1 MISMTKR
8 VFTMVLVASLSASV
22 APAAAQNWSGDARR
36 IAMGGVGT
44 SENLASK
51 MIEEEKGHRT
61 VVVPLGLFQVL
72 KDLDIFNPDSDRFD
86 LVRAIEYA
94 ASPLHFTVD
103 RDGTG
108 TGALFVNDI
117 RNGEL
122 SRNLNVYRGFVP
134 VNQPIIYGLGN
145 PSFGGTIPV
154 YRSGDTRHGIYVG
167 AGPYIGFR
175 GGLAIDDQL
184 VDLLASETD
193 VFLPNAALP
202 ITTDLRADVALAI
215 TGGYRGRFA
224 VGSRAA
230 RAGSIRDGV
239 YVAFNYS
246 YLRGFR
252 HEDADLAVR
261 LDTDNAGLLTVN
273 PALPPPA
280 RVIRQTS
287 DTGRGRAI
295 DAGVA
300 TVINGWEIGFGVN
313 GIANEIRWRDV
324 EGTSY
329 TLSNLFTGGD
339 FEESATVPLPDVTTK
354 QPVEYT
360 GDLGYR
366 AERWTAVAQLSE
378 RRTDDPADDDRF
390 DGRTFRSGF
399 EYRFGLLEPRVGTYY
414 TRETWHPAAGLG
426 LNFGSIG
433 LDSAIYT
440 TDANVQRKR
449 RLVYALSLR
458 FGRRTLS

>member
-1 MISMTKR
+1 MIFMAKR
-8 VFTMVLVASLSASV
+8 VFTVVLIGSLWASV

-86 LVRAIEYA
+86 LVRSIEYA
-94 ASPLHFTVD
+94 ASPLHYTVN

-108 TGALFVNDI
+108 TGELFVNAI
-117 RNGEL
+117 RNGEIEL
-122 SRNLNVYRGFVP
+122 DLNVYRGFVP
-134 VNQPIIYGLGN
+134 VNQPIVYGLGN

-154 YRSGDTRHGIYVG
+154 YRSGETRHGIYVG

-175 GGLAIDDQL
+175 GGLALDEEL
-184 VDLLASETD
+184 VDLLGSETD
-193 VFLPNAALP
+193 VYLPNAALP
-202 ITTDLRADVALAI
+202 ITSDLRADVALAI
-215 TGGYRGRFA
+215 TGGYRGRFG
-224 VGSRAA
+224 VGSGA
-230 RAGSIRDGV
+230 RSMRDGV

-252 HEDADLAVR
+252 HEDVDLAVR
-261 LDTDNAGLLTVN
+261 LDTDGDGLLTVN
-273 PALPPPA
+273 PGLPPPA
-280 RVIRQTS
+280 QVIRQSS

-313 GIANEIRWRDV
+313 GIANEITWREV

-329 TLSNLFTGGD
+329 TLSNLLTGGD
-339 FEESATVPLPDVTTK
+339 FVESPTIPLADVTTK

-366 AERWTAVAQLSE
+366 AERWTASAQLSE
-378 RRTDDPADDDRF
+378 RRTDDPADDGRF
-390 DGRTFRSGF
+390 DGRTFRTGF

-414 TRETWHPAAGLG
+414 TRDTWHPAAGLG
-426 LNFGSIG
+426 LNFGG
-433 LDSAIYT
+433 FGVDTAVYT

-449 RLVYALSLR
+449 RLVYAMSLR